1 MRYWRILVKTGNG
14 RQFFTKAVEIS
25 ASRAVLRGD
34 HALPTGTLC
43 DLQIV
48 APSMDKKLPARVA
61 DFKAEVRGVIFA
73 SGGVRLDFMIKSL
86 SSEARQLIGSQKVG
100 T

>member
-1 MRYWRILVKTGNG
+1 MRYWQVWVKPGDG
-14 RQFFTKAVEIS
+14 RQFFTKAIEIS
-25 ASRAVLRGD
+25 VSRAVLRGD
-34 HALPTGTLC
+34 HALSTGTVC

-48 APSMDKKLPARVA
+48 APSMDKKQPAIVA

-73 SGGVRLDFMIKSL
+73 SGGVRLDFRIKSL

>member
-1 MRYWRILVKTGNG
+1 MRYWRILVKSDDG

-34 HALPTGTLC
+34 HALPTGAVC

-48 APSMDKKLPARVA
+48 APSLDKMQPPKVA
-61 DFKAEVRGVIFA
+61 DLQAEVRGVIFS
-73 SGGVRLDFMIKSL
+73 SGGIRLDLRIKSL
-86 SSEARQLIGSQKVG
+86 SSEARQLIGSQNAG
-100 T
+100 A